1 MSRLSHS
8 LTWLGI
14 LAAMGCQDEPAPAP
28 AAAGGQRSDVAEL
41 AARQAREAAA
51 RALNPE
57 GLPVYSG
64 PVGNVR
70 GVVTVSGDDPPIVP
84 EVARELDQLPPG
96 SCLRANEIVRKL
108 YRQGLGRTLA
118 DVLVTVTEYQG
129 FLPARGESVRVEAKG
144 CAFDSRVLAVT
155 FGQRLD
161 VFNLDAQP
169 YMPRLMGGS
178 SYALRVALP
187 GGAPVPVFV
196 PRPGRYALVDQTRDY
211 MRSDLFA
218 LSYPTFDVTGLDGK
232 FEILHIPVGK
242 VKVSAYSPALGK
254 VVEQSVE
261 VQAGVD
267 RQLAFEIAFSE
278 AEYRQGSASSP
289 SGKAPDRADPAAPPD
304 PPGAGPA
311 PSGTV
316 RR

>member
-1 MSRLSHS
+1 VS
-8 LTWLGI
+8 
-14 LAAMGCQDEPAPAP
+14 APP
-28 AAAGGQRSDVAEL
+28 AAVEQRSDLAEE

-51 RALNPE
+51 KALNPK

-64 PVGNVR
+64 PIGNIR
-70 GVVTVSGDDPPIVP
+70 GVVTVSGDEPPIVP
-84 EVARELDQLPPG
+84 EMARELDQLPAG
-96 SCLRANEIVRKL
+96 SCPRANELVRKL
-108 YRQGLGRTLA
+108 YRQGVGRTLA

-129 FLPARGESVRVEAKG
+129 FLPARGDSVRVEAKG
-144 CAFDSRVLAVT
+144 CAFDSRVLAIT
-155 FGQRLD
+155 FGQRID

-169 YMPRLMGGS
+169 YMPRLVGGS

-196 PRPGRYALVDQTRDY
+196 PRPGQYQLVDQTRDY

-218 LSYPTFDVTGLDGK
+218 LSYPTFAVTGLDGR
-232 FEILHIPVGK
+232 FAIDHIPAGK
-242 VKVSAYSPALGK
+242 VKVSAYAPALGK

-267 RQLAFEIAFSE
+267 REVALELVFSE
-278 AEYRQGSASSP
+278 AEYRQRLAP
-289 SGKAPDRADPAAPPD
+289 SGRAPEPPAPAVPPD
-304 PPGAGPA
+304 PPGMPGGGGASAGA
-311 PSGTV
+311 E